1 MKVVFRKGPRGYL
14 CQDPTAAAKLLK
26 DNPSLQDK
34 SAPLKEATV
43 RQNALAKVRHRGGDA
58 SDNIEVLGDYIL
70 QFGKY
75 KGKSFRWLL
84 ENDVGYAIY
93 LIKHTQKE
101 EAAGVHMTEGH
112 NKASMSSFV
121 GYARSF
127 GEIQSLLAYELEK
140 PKAQAT
146 SEDDQLVGF
155 GSRPKS
161 TWREVWDRRADGYA
175 AFIMRT
181 KCFPGTQ
188 MHRLQQYLLRKQS
201 ASVSSPPVV
210 ASSAPDEATMTD
222 DDEEL
227 ERLMQSIS
235 PTKELAQC
243 FPTVPTV
250 KRPVPIPPELQF
262 LVKEVAHPKQT
273 ERTVS
278 ATDVVSAGVGRP
290 RVIVGTSGQ
299 YYVFASRL
307 RCKTCKRIWF
317 ADSPRWLDMLPKR
330 FTNILPAFLTYK
342 KAICK
347 SVLHELRRTGKSPS
361 DMANQVNELMHL
373 KYEQCHLAYLHSIQ
387 NVWDAEA
394 GVYGQ
399 KTLGQ
404 LVRKDDT
411 PQPFGPYDEADGWCG
426 VSVSAH
432 YLTDCLIDEYR
443 CQEPA
448 ITKLLQGTFGQVLRS
463 DHTRKVARKVTLSSG
478 TMSSYAVMNENW
490 MIASWVM
497 VQSEAE
503 KSLQPMYQGL
513 ARRYSDA
520 GVEKANYHW
529 VDRDCCAAFRIPDLH
544 HGEHFNWDVWRTTPS
559 ILTEKLK
566 DAYQFCGI
574 QPPTP
579 TKLHIREHC
588 RIQIPQSTELVDR
601 VEKVLQHFHL
611 TTDPNNVPL
620 YKPSMLK
627 TWRIQRVHIL
637 RGCLSDPVVTE
648 GIMYRYGGTLQ
659 LNHVPGEGAK
669 VPIWIPVR
677 GTSQQEGYHFHQSQW
692 ITGTHVSCELFQAQG
707 MMGVARWNYNRLLDL
722 KRPDV
727 ILPPVFDPLL
737 ITELNSA
744 SKRVTGKDKYPVLH
758 LSERDT
764 EEKFGLEYIEPEC
777 RPVPLDWNKHRSQ
790 KKDESSVPVPLTPGP
805 TPSTNTAPP
814 TAVPMP
820 QPPQVTQL
828 SQGSMEPPVKIVPA
842 LDQSR
847 LVGECL
853 SLTTNGGHR
862 L

>member
-1 MKVVFRKGPRGYL
+1 MR
-14 CQDPTAAAKLLK
+14 TELK
-26 DNPSLQDK
+26 SLRLWPG
-34 SAPLKEATV
+34 SHHMLKPG
-43 RQNALAKVRHRGGDA
+43 NALSLWRLPPQPELIDTVSVLPSRNFFQLHPFFIWKPESDIMVRLR
-58 SDNIEVLGDYIL
+58 NNYIL
-70 QFGKY
+70 PCLHGCP
-75 KGKSFRWLL
+75 
-84 ENDVGYAIY
+84 
-93 LIKHTQKE
+93 
-101 EAAGVHMTEGH
+101 
-112 NKASMSSFV
+112 
-121 GYARSF
+121 
-127 GEIQSLLAYELEK
+127 K
-140 PKAQAT
+140 P
-146 SEDDQLVGF
+146 
-155 GSRPKS
+155 
-161 TWREVWDRRADGYA
+161 
-175 AFIMRT
+175 
-181 KCFPGTQ
+181 
-188 MHRLQQYLLRKQS
+188 
-201 ASVSSPPVV
+201 
-210 ASSAPDEATMTD
+210 
-222 DDEEL
+222 
-227 ERLMQSIS
+227 
-235 PTKELAQC
+235 
-243 FPTVPTV
+243 
-250 KRPVPIPPELQF
+250 
-262 LVKEVAHPKQT
+262 
-273 ERTVS
+273 
-278 ATDVVSAGVGRP
+278 DVVSAGVGRP

-307 RCKTCKRIWF
+307 RCRTCKRIWF
-317 ADSPRWLDMLPKR
+317 ADSPRWLDILPKR

-347 SVLHELRRTGKSPS
+347 SVLHELRRSGKSPS

-373 KYEQCHLAYLHSIQ
+373 KYEQSHLAYLHSIQ

-404 LVRKDDT
+404 LVQKDDT
-411 PQPFGPYDEADGWCG
+411 PQPFGAYDEVDGWCG

-432 YLTDCLIDEYR
+432 YLTDCLINEYR
-443 CQEPA
+443 HQEPA
-448 ITKLLQGTFGQVLRS
+448 IIKLLQGTFGQVLRS
-463 DHTRKVARKVTLSSG
+463 DHTRKVARKVTLSSD

-490 MIASWVM
+490 MVASWVM
-497 VQSEAE
+497 VQSEME
-503 KSLQPMYQGL
+503 KSLEPMYQGL
-513 ARRYSDA
+513 ARRYNNA

-529 VDRDCCAAFRIPDLH
+529 VDRVCCAAFRIPDLH
-544 HGEHFNWDVWRTTPS
+544 HGEHFNWDAWRTTPS
-559 ILTEKLK
+559 IVTEATAGTLENACASRTHYNSNIVVKLDLFHSMRRFTRECTSEHHPLFSTFCQLLSAAFSVVDQEDLQKLK

-588 RIQIPQSTELVDR
+588 RIRIPQSTELVDR

-620 YKPSMLK
+620 YKPSTLK

-648 GIMYRYGGTLQ
+648 GIMYRYGGTPQ

-707 MMGVARWNYNRLLDL
+707 MTGVARWNYKRLLDL

-744 SKRVTGKDKYPVLH
+744 SKRVTGKDKYPILH

-764 EEKFGLEYIEPEC
+764 EERFGLEYVEPEC

-790 KKDESSVPVPLTPGP
+790 KKEESSIPVPLPPGP

-814 TAVPMP
+814 NAVPMP

-828 SQGSMEPPVKIVPA
+828 PSPVCVQP
-842 LDQSR
+842 
-847 LVGECL
+847 
-853 SLTTNGGHR
+853 GHIDKAG
-862 L
+862 